1 MSATAVPPP
10 DFAAE
15 PQPDH
20 RLGLAATVALVVGG
34 IVGTGI
40 FTVPAAVADYGWLT
54 VPAFVVVGLGSVAI
68 ALSFAGLVR
77 RTRRSGGPYVYADD
91 AFGPFA
97 GFLAAW
103 TYWIQGWTGHAT
115 ISVAGAGYLAS
126 LLGAGGGRGT
136 TTALAAIILVLP
148 VLNNLVG
155 TRSVGAAV
163 VVTTVLKITALT
175 IVAVVGLV
183 LFDGGNVG
191 PVHAHGGNVGSALP
205 AACALLLFS
214 FLGME
219 GAAVAT
225 NRVQAPQRNVPRA
238 IVAGVVG
245 VGVLYLASTL
255 AVQGTVPQNELSQSS
270 APFADAA
277 RALFGGDWAAKTI
290 AAVAVLSALG
300 SLNGWNL
307 VNAEMVA
314 GASRDGFFP
323 PVFARRTRGL
333 PVLALLTN
341 SALAVLLI
349 VLNAAGDALS
359 LFTTLALLSTFVYV
373 FGYVLSVAAQLL
385 HVLLEGGPRP
395 PPGPAVVALVALAF
409 SIWMAGAAGP
419 GAVRSGTV
427 LVLLGVPAYVF
438 TRWRAAR
445 RRPPDQPGSDLV
457 RLASNGLRE

>member
-1 MSATAVPPP
+1 VSATAAPPAR
-10 DFAAE
+10 DVAAE
-15 PQPDH
+15 PEPDH

-40 FTVPAAVADYGWLT
+40 FTAPAAVASYGWLT
-54 VPAFVVVGLGSVAI
+54 IPAFVIVGLGSVAI
-68 ALSFAGLVR
+68 ALAFARLVR
-77 RTRRSGGPYVYADD
+77 RTRRSGGPYVYADE

-126 LLGAGGGRGT
+126 LLGAGGGRST
-136 TTALAAIILVLP
+136 TLALAAIVLLLP

-155 TRSVGAAV
+155 SRSVGAAV
-163 VVTTVLKITALT
+163 VAI
-175 IVAVVGLV
+175 VGLV
-183 LFDGGNVG
+183 LFDADNVG
-191 PVHAHGGNVGSALP
+191 SVQAHGGDVATALP

-225 NRVQAPQRNVPRA
+225 NRVQHPHRNVPRA

-245 VGVLYLASTL
+245 VGILYLLATL
-255 AVQGTVPQNELSQSS
+255 AVQGALPQETLARSS

-277 RALFGGDWAAKTI
+277 RELFGGDWAAKVI

-300 SLNGWNL
+300 SLNGWNM

-314 GASRDGFFP
+314 GAARDGFFP
-323 PVFARRTRGL
+323 PVFRRRTRGL

-341 SALAVLLI
+341 SALALALI
-349 VLNAAGDALS
+349 LLNAAGDVLS

-373 FGYVLSVAAQLL
+373 FGYVLSVAAELL
-385 HVLLEGGPRP
+385 HALVEGGPRP
-395 PPGPAVVALVALAF
+395 PAEPVAVAAIALAF

-419 GAVRSGTV
+419 DAVRSGTV
-427 LVLLGVPAYVF
+427 LVLLGIPAYVF
-438 TRWRAAR
+438 TRWRWIAGR
-445 RRPPDQPGSDLV
+445 RGPPTAPD
-457 RLASNGLRE
+457 A